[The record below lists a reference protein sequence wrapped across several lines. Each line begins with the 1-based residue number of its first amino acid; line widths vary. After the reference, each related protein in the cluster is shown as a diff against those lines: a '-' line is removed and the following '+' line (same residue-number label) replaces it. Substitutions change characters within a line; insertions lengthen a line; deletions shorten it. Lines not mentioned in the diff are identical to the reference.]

1 MVDFYFS
8 DVAELTPLQAFYKN
22 KSVFL
27 TGGTGFLG
35 KGEQLV
41 SIHNY
46 EKAIK
51 KTTRNLFHHDL

>member
-1 MVDFYFS
+1 MVDFFLP

-35 KGEQLV
+35 KGKLLVLV
-41 SIHNY
+41 SDIIY
-46 EKAIK
+46 MK
-51 KTTRNLFHHDL
+51 KQFFFV